1 MYPDGIR
8 PNRLAIPPQSEPETA
23 PNRAPSVPGDA
34 TAPVQASS
42 PTAVDLAGRGYH
54 QAQDNLDVFNRTFGS
69 QEVRNDPVLLEMR
82 AGYEQSVKQAR
93 AGLKQA
99 IETEIKT
106 GYQREFDARPTGAV
120 YGTDTIDSHG
130 QAIAA
135 RYADDPQMKKEVEGL
150 VAEVRTD
157 FEVSSTLDTARAM
170 GDPRK
175 ALDYL
180 RSETPKLSPEAQ
192 KSLAGNEEVLGWKSE
207 LGKRDGEA
215 VTRAWR
221 EFEAAEPGTSDY
233 DLKRRVLEGALD
245 DLRANAADPTYAEAV
260 VKGVGAADLK
270 DFVGGFYRI
279 DSSNPNIT
287 PGNFD
292 FLKGYFGPLAQVVAT
307 ADRAGALPA
316 DTKKALFECG
326 PAELALFLRSAPQ
339 TEGMMRDAMQML
351 LNGPGSTPAG
361 NFAIQQLMVG
371 MDQHPRLMQE
381 LLADPKASDLLFGSS
396 LFAPDRGTNYEQDF
410 ARALNVAL
418 TPGQGDPATQQ
429 KVWSALIKSSDD
441 KDWRSYPNGRKDD
454 EKDAGFRDLINSHP
468 LLARAMAE
476 QFKLYLPWAANKQ
489 AQESSGTYPIPAL
502 PGGSL
507 KLDDTL
513 SIDQITNFI
522 GMVSSDPQALNSLLK
537 ETKRLFEQGSLVN
550 MKPDMLGVDN
560 RLALQGSLQTDF
572 ALFSLVLA
580 GISRADLDELARRDA
595 MADAMKTIVVSYG
608 LLMVPPGAA
617 PFVDLAISPLT
628 TPASKRWADLVQS
641 LARGEQIDSKTILDT
656 TLDGMRECVERKIAE
671 IAPGMSVDAR
681 KGVVN
686 DIMAQFKSTLVY
698 EVLEEY
704 WKANN

>member
-8 PNRLAIPPQSEPETA
+8 PNRLAIPPQSEPETV

-34 TAPVQASS
+34 TAPAQASS

-99 IETEIKT
+99 IEAEIKA
-106 GYQREFDARPTGAV
+106 GFQREFEARPTGAV

-221 EFEAAEPGTSDY
+221 EFETAEPGTSDY
-233 DLKRRVLEGALD
+233 DLKRRVLEGALG

-339 TEGMMRDAMQML
+339 TEGMMRDAMHML
-351 LNGPGSTPAG
+351 LNGPGYTPAG

-381 LLADPKASDLLFGSS
+381 LLADQKASDLLFGSS

-454 EKDAGFRDLINSHP
+454 EKDTGFRDLINSHP

-476 QFKLYLPWAANKQ
+476 QFKNYLPWAANQQ
-489 AQESSGTYPIPAL
+489 AQRYAGTHPIPSLPADAL
-502 PGGSL
+502 RLDGSL
-507 KLDDTL
+507 
-513 SIDQITNFI
+513 SPGQMTNF
-522 GMVSSDPQALNSLLK
+522 VAALSSDPLALDSLLK
-537 ETKRLFEQGSLVN
+537 EATRLFQQGGLAS
-550 MKPDMLGVDN
+550 MTPEMLKSRDQ
-560 RLALQGSLQTDF
+560 LALQGRLQVDF
-572 ALFSLVLA
+572 ALFSLLLG
-580 GISRADLDELARRDA
+580 GIARADIDEQGRRDA
-595 MADAMKTIVVSYG
+595 MADALKTIVMGY
-608 LLMVPPGAA
+608 LLITLPPLIA
-617 PFVDLAISPLT
+617 PVVDVALSPVTTPLSKDLA
-628 TPASKRWADLVQS
+628 DFVQDM
-641 LARGEQIDSKTILDT
+641 ANGEQIDAKKILN
-656 TLDGMRECVERKIAE
+656 LAEKVVHEYVKRKIAE
-671 IAPGMSVDAR
+671 IVPDWTDGER
-681 KGVVN
+681 RTQVN
-686 DIMAQFKSTLVY
+686 YIMGQFKSTVF
-698 EVLEEY
+698 EKVNDEFS
-704 WKANN
+704 KDMN